1 MTGPYTAAVYLDPA
15 ARREPDLVLDFAE
28 MYYTDGK
35 GEVIDSSPG
44 FSHKVL
50 SEPAKLASRFYR
62 DGAGA
67 TLRGTTNLAVFYVG
81 ALLAPGEEASIE
93 IVGRHGGEPATGASE
108 TVRRDEAGRLF
119 STLGSRFNERH
130 FVGA

>member
-35 GEVIDSSPG
+35 GEVIDSSPAA
-44 FSHKVL
+44 SP
-50 SEPAKLASRFYR
+50 PAA
-62 DGAGA
+62 AP